1 MKKYNVFDLKVVE
14 VKTNQGTRYL
24 ICKNKGNNNVYTEI
38 FTNDR
43 FKIDDESKVSPFAD
57 YYSVLAVC
65 NYKTGKP
72 LMLDKKELLKK
83 YLDINNDYSLEKNEE
98 QQNSNSIYPI
108 EPNEKLD
115 KATIKF
121 FPKEGKWNS
130 KCFRK
135 SKELDM
141 SYLPCNL
148 RNDEWLAV
156 MLKEEQKIFYTSYRK
171 VLEYVRNS
179 QFFK

>member
-14 VKTNQGTRYL
+14 VKTNQGPRYL
-24 ICKNKGNNNVYTEI
+24 ICKNKRNNNVYTEI

-83 YLDINNDYSLEKNEE
+83 YLDINNDYALEKMKN
-98 QQNSNSIYPI
+98 N
-108 EPNEKLD
+108 
-115 KATIKF
+115 
-121 FPKEGKWNS
+121 
-130 KCFRK
+130 
-135 SKELDM
+135 
-141 SYLPCNL
+141 
-148 RNDEWLAV
+148 
-156 MLKEEQKIFYTSYRK
+156 KII
-171 VLEYVRNS
+171 S
-179 QFFK
+179 QFIL